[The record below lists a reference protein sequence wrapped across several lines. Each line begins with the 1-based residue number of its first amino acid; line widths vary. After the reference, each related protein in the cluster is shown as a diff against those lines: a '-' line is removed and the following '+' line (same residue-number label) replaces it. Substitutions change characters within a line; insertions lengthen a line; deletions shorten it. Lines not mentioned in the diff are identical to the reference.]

1 MTFEETL
8 NDLYQ
13 FDFEVYAHD
22 WLLVLTKYTTGE
34 ETVFHNSS
42 ANQVEKFINDK
53 NPILIGHNAK
63 YYDQYI
69 LKAILS
75 GYTPEEIKQV
85 NDYIVGG
92 GQGFELNLG
101 YNEIPPIWDTIQDIV
116 PMKSLKEI
124 EGNLLLD
131 ITETTLSFDSP
142 TKWTEQEYKEVLY
155 YCQHDVGAIKPL
167 FEARLDYFKTKFN
180 LCILTDI
187 DPRKNV
193 GLTNAK
199 LCAKFL
205 EARKVSRDDERDYV
219 IPKNIDLTYIPKEV
233 LEFFNK
239 IHDINIPSEIL
250 FKSKLEF
257 DFHGMI
263 SVFAWGGAHGAKS
276 NFIFVQKDEPDMVVI
291 NADFASLYPHLL
303 ALPQYNFISRNIK
316 DKNAYYDTLKRRLEL
331 KKQGKKNEQLPLKL
345 ILNTTY
351 GCQNNQYNDLYDPK
365 GARGTCITGQL
376 LICEL
381 TEKLY
386 QIGEVELVQLNT
398 DGIMIKLPR
407 RKLDEYYKV
416 CDKFMEKCGIE
427 LEYDTI
433 QKIVQRDVNNYA
445 MIYGDETKP
454 KIKAKGGCFA
464 SLPEFSFLEN
474 GEIETKYVPNF
485 KANSMSIVDEA
496 LLKKLLFDI
505 PVEETINNCDDIFR
519 FQIITHLGGT
529 YQKMVQESLDGDI
542 ELQRNNRI
550 YAGLKPSGT
559 LVKVK
564 PDGKRDSLANC
575 PDNPIIDNANK
586 CSIDDVNKKWYIKVA
601 QQRVEDFLGTGKQI
615 LKGRKKLMKK
625 DELIEELEKANKKIE
640 ELEQNQATYASDDNH
655 YVRLLKKINKF
666 REAVQE
672 HIFIM
677 DRAMDDKLGGGEY
690 ASIGQ
695 LYNFVQ
701 QTCLKVGLDFSFEP
715 VEVIRFEK
723 DLFKPS
729 VGAPR
734 HLSEVRC
741 IATFT
746 DIDTG
751 CDKRYSIIGSGSDS
765 IDKATSGAETLAFRN
780 WFKFN
785 FTPKEKFNW
794 EDEPT
799 DTQEI
804 SESTQPKIPTYIPP
818 QAKQE
823 IKEQV
828 VATKQQ
834 ESSDQEDVDIIV
846 DTIMEI
852 RELTK
857 NPEYAKEQLEM
868 LQKGEMNTS
877 TILSVKL
884 SVENRLASI
893 KAGA

>member
-1 MTFEETL
+1 MTFEESL
-8 NDLYQ
+8 KYLYQ

-22 WLLVLTKYTTGE
+22 WLLVLINYMTGE
-34 ETVFHNSS
+34 ETIFHNSS
-42 ANQVEKFINDK
+42 PETVQKFIDDNS
-53 NPILIGHNAK
+53 PILIGHNAK

-69 LKAILS
+69 LKAVLS
-75 GYTPEEIKQV
+75 GYTPEEIKEI
-85 NDYIVGG
+85 NDYIVKG
-92 GQGFELNLG
+92 GQGFELDLG
-101 YNEIPPIWDTIQDIV
+101 YGEIPPVWDTIQDIV

-131 ITETTLSFDSP
+131 ITETTIPFDSP
-142 TKWTEQEYKEVLY
+142 TKWTKAEYEDVLY
-155 YCQHDVGAIKPL
+155 YCQHDVGALKPL

-180 LCILTDI
+180 LCLLVGI
-187 DPRKNV
+187 DPIKNV

-205 EARKVSRDDERDYV
+205 EAKKVSHDDERDYT
-219 IPKNIDLTYIPKEV
+219 IPENIDLTYIPKQV
-233 LEFFNK
+233 LEFFDK
-239 IHDINIPSEIL
+239 IHNFDIPSEML

-257 DFHGMI
+257 DFHGMP
-263 SVFAWGGAHGAKS
+263 SVFAWGGAHGAKA
-276 NFIFVQKDEPDMVVI
+276 NFIFVQKDEPDTVII

-365 GARGTCITGQL
+365 GARSTCITGQL

-386 QIGEVELVQLNT
+386 EIGEVELVQLNT

-407 RKLDEYYKV
+407 HKLDEYYKV
-416 CDKFMEKCGIE
+416 CNTFMEKCGIE
-427 LEYDTI
+427 LEYDII

-464 SLPEFSFLEN
+464 SLPKFSFLEN
-474 GEIETKYVPNF
+474 GEIETTYVPNF

-505 PVEETINNCDDIFR
+505 PVEETINNCEDKFR
-519 FQIITHLGGT
+519 FQIITHLGHT
-529 YQKMVQESLDGDI
+529 YEKMIQESPNGDV

-564 PDGKRDSLANC
+564 ADGRRDSLANC
-575 PDNPIIDNANK
+575 PDNPIVDNANE
-586 CSIDDVNKKWYIKVA
+586 CSIKDVNKNWYIRIA

-625 DELIEELEKANKKIE
+625 DELIEEVARLEKELDAYKTGNVVCEEQDGVQRLYSKITAFRKK
-640 ELEQNQATYASDDNH
+640 
-655 YVRLLKKINKF
+655 
-666 REAVQE
+666 VQE
-672 HIFIM
+672 HKFVL
-677 DRAMDDKLGGGEY
+677 DKVLTDNLGGGEY
-690 ASIGQ
+690 HSIGQ
-695 LYNFVQ
+695 IYNFVQ
-701 QTCLKVGLDFSFEP
+701 QTCLAIGLDFSFET
-715 VEVIRFEK
+715 VEELRFER
-723 DLFKPS
+723 DVFKPS
-729 VGAPR
+729 AGANR
-734 HLSEVRC
+734 HLSVIKC
-741 IATFT
+741 IACLT
-746 DIDTG
+746 DITTG
-751 CDKRYSIIGSGSDS
+751 IRKSYTIIGSGSDS
-765 IDKATSGAETLAFRN
+765 IDKSVGSAETMAFRN

-785 FTPKEKFNW
+785 FTPKEEFDW
-794 EDEPT
+794 EEEPSAP
-799 DTQEI
+799 EV
-804 SESTQPKIPTYIPP
+804 SESVVPKIPAYIPP

-823 IKEQV
+823 IKQQV
-828 VATKQQ
+828 VATEQH
-834 ESSDQEDVDIIV
+834 ESSDQEDIDSIV

-852 RELTK
+852 RELTN
-857 NPEYAKEQLEM
+857 NPEYAKAQLEA
-868 LQKGEMNTS
+868 LQKGEVDS
-877 TILSVKL
+877 ATILSMRL
-884 SVENRLASI
+884 SVENRLSNI
-893 KAGA
+893 KSGS